1 MKKTHPSQWEALV
14 KQLHEQKAVSRAQL
28 VELIAEHLG
37 VTTDH
42 ALRRLRREGI
52 LKRAEGV
59 YVIANRQSAGE
70 AFIKNPIMA
79 IRVKYGD
86 DVLFCYSTAL
96 DIQNLSRYGRLTDH
110 FIAVPC
116 PRNMEPLG
124 QIRVR
129 PVKTPLGNT
138 MGVETVDIAG
148 QPVYVTDMERT
159 IIDCIHRPK
168 YAQGWEN
175 VFHAIGR
182 VERLREDRVSR
193 YLKRYRLPSLVA
205 KACVI
210 LDRFSKDLGISQD
223 TLDRLRPYLPSSPIH
238 MDKSKSSSL
247 NKKWNVYVPKDL
259 IPD

>member
-1 MKKTHPSQWEALV
+1 M
-14 KQLHEQKAVSRAQL
+14 KQLRAQKAVSRAQL
-28 VELIAEHLG
+28 AELVAEHLG

-42 ALRRLRREGI
+42 ALRRLRRKGI

-59 YVIANRQSAGE
+59 YVVANRRSSGE
-70 AFIKNPIMA
+70 AFIRNPIMA
-79 IRVKYGD
+79 IRAKYGA
-86 DVLFCYSTAL
+86 DVLFCYGTAL

-110 FIAVPC
+110 YIAVPR
-116 PRNMEPLG
+116 PRNVEPLG

-129 PVKTPLGNT
+129 PVKTALGDT

-148 QPVYVTDMERT
+148 HPVHVTDVERT

-182 VERLREDRVSR
+182 VKRLREDRVSR

-205 KACVI
+205 KTCVI

-223 TLDRLRPYLPSSPIH
+223 TLDRFRPYLPSSPIH
-238 MDKSKSSSL
+238 MDKGQSSSL

-259 IPD
+259 LPD